1 MAWCKRHLNWTLIV
15 VWIGVPFLLVVVV
28 ESIGKNDLALL
39 ILPWFLAILIT
50 ACWVL
55 NQKGRS
61 WAWILLGGLGLFIIL
76 CLTNKRVPYKSPFV
90 GI

>member
-1 MAWCKRHLNWTLIV
+1 MAWFKRHLNWTLII
-15 VWIGVPFLLVVVV
+15 VWIGVPSLVLSMVGFTNNNEV
-28 ESIGKNDLALL
+28 ALF
-39 ILPWFLAILIT
+39 ILPWFLVILIT